1 MNLNELLEPIASQ
14 FRAMGIPEPITHW
27 GHPLMMGIVVFVMG
41 SFVGIT
47 GWRGRLLTQT
57 EPDAAIK
64 NRSDHSKIAPLMF
77 LFMALGYTGGLLS
90 LVIQRHNV
98 LESPHFWTGS
108 LVLILLALNGLISA
122 TKFGGNQAAL
132 RTAHA
137 YLGSLALVVMFLHAV
152 LGLQLGLSI

>member
-1 MNLNELLEPIASQ
+1 MNLSELLEPIASQ

-41 SFVGIT
+41 SFAGIT

-57 EPDAAIK
+57 EPDTAIK

-90 LVIQRHNV
+90 LVIQNHNV

-137 YLGSLALVVMFLHAV
+137 YLGSLALAVMFLHAI

>member
-90 LVIQRHNV
+90 LVIQQHNV

>member
-64 NRSDHSKIAPLMF
+64 NRSNHSKIAPLMF

-90 LVIQRHNV
+90 LVIQQHNV

>member
-1 MNLNELLEPIASQ
+1 MNLSELLEPIAAQ

-27 GHPLMMGIVVFVMG
+27 GHPLMMGIVVVVMG
-41 SFVGIT
+41 SFAGIT
-47 GWRGRLLTQT
+47 GWRGRLLMQT

-90 LVIQRHNV
+90 LVIQQHNV

-108 LVLILLALNGLISA
+108 LVLILLGLNGLISA
-122 TKFGGNQAAL
+122 TGFGGNQAAL

-137 YLGSLALVVMFLHAV
+137 YLGSLALVVMLVHAI
-152 LGLQLGLSI
+152 LGLQLGFSI

>member
-1 MNLNELLEPIASQ
+1 MNLSELLEPIASQ

-27 GHPLMMGIVVFVMG
+27 GHPVMMGIVVFVMG
-41 SFVGIT
+41 SFAGIT
-47 GWRGRLLTQT
+47 GWRGRLLTPT

-90 LVIQRHNV
+90 LVIQHHNV

-108 LVLILLALNGLISA
+108 LVLILLALNGLIAA

-137 YLGSLALVVMFLHAV
+137 YLGSLVLAVMFLHAV

>member
-41 SFVGIT
+41 SVAGIT

-64 NRSDHSKIAPLMF
+64 NRSNHSKIAPLMF

-90 LVIQRHNV
+90 LVIQQHNV